1 MALIFAGL
9 LGVLL
14 CLVGAALIWAPVNA
28 VQAFGID
35 PSHMADIA
43 LAPGLGVRD
52 IALGLLILGF
62 AVARNK
68 GAAGAALL
76 ATAIVPIGD
85 FLIAGKVVGYA
96 AAVRHLVAVPF
107 LLVLGLLLVRR

>member
-9 LGVLL
+9 LGFLL

-35 PSHMADIA
+35 PSHLADIA

-52 IALGLLILGF
+52 VALGLLILGF
-62 AVARNK
+62 AAARYSA
-68 GAAGAALL
+68 AAGAALL
-76 ATAIVPIGD
+76 VTAIVPIGD
-85 FLIAGKVVGYA
+85 FMIAGKAVGYA
-96 AAVRHLVAVPF
+96 AAVRHLIAVPF
-107 LLVLGLLLVRR
+107 LLVLGGVLVRR